1 MTSLEGKTALVFGV
15 ANDHSIAW
23 GIAKV
28 LREAGCTVGFS
39 YAAEPFAKR
48 VKPLAES
55 VGAEFVEE
63 CDVAS
68 DEAIAGLFDKW
79 KEKYGTL
86 DILVHSIAFAD
97 RNDLKGEFYNTS
109 RDGFKLAMDI
119 SVFSLVAL
127 TKHAVPLMEGRGA
140 SIITL
145 TFFGAE
151 KVVANYNVMGVAK
164 SALEASVRYL
174 AADVGQRGIRVN
186 AISAGPVKTLA
197 ASAIGNFRAMLNFH
211 AEVAPMQRNVTL
223 EDVGKSALY
232 LCSDLGSGVTG
243 EVLHVDC
250 GSHIMAVPQ
259 KQDDDRE

>member
-1 MTSLEGKTALVFGV
+1 MISLEGKTALIFGV

-23 GIAKV
+23 GIAKA
-28 LREAGCTVGFS
+28 LSDAGCTLGFS

-48 VKPLAES
+48 VRPLAES

-68 DEAIAGLFDKW
+68 DEAIARLFDKW
-79 KEKYGTL
+79 KNKYGSL

-119 SVFSLVAL
+119 SVYSLVTL

-145 TFFGAE
+145 SFFGAE
-151 KVVANYNVMGVAK
+151 KVVRNYNVMGVAK
-164 SALEASVRYL
+164 AALEASVQYL
-174 AADVGQRGIRVN
+174 AADLGERAIRVN

-197 ASAIGNFRAMLNFH
+197 ASGIGNFRAMLNHH
-211 AEVAPMQRNVTL
+211 AEVAPMRRNVTL
-223 EDVGKSALY
+223 EEVGKSALY
-232 LCSDLGSGVTG
+232 LCSDLASGVTG
-243 EVLHVDC
+243 ELLHVDC

-259 KQDDDRE
+259 KRDEEKE